1 MNRCA
6 VFLDRDGTVNVDV
19 HHLRRAEDLRL
30 IPGAGEAIARLNA
43 AGYVVVVVTNQSV
56 VARGL
61 ASEADLAR
69 IHAELR
75 RQLVAYDAIL
85 DGIYHCPHHPDY
97 GDPPMVCDCRK
108 PAPGMLLR
116 AAVEHGIDLGC
127 SIMVGDSETDL
138 QAGWAAGC
146 RCALVRTGYGAQT
159 FSNADAETRSRIG
172 YVGRDLADVV
182 GWILESKKEVSNGGL
197 G

>member
-1 MNRCA
+1 MSRPA
-6 VFLDRDGTVNVDV
+6 VFLDRDGTINVDV
-19 HHLRRAEDLRL
+19 HHLRRAEDLCL
-30 IPGAGEAIARLNA
+30 IPGAGAAIARLNA
-43 AGYVVVVVTNQSV
+43 AEYAVVVVTNQSV

-61 ASEADLAR
+61 ASEGDLSA

-75 RQLVAYDAIL
+75 RQLSAHNAVL

-97 GDPPMVCDCRK
+97 GDPPVVCDCRK

-116 AAVEHGIDLGC
+116 ASVEHGIDLAR
-127 SIMVGDSETDL
+127 SIMVGDNLTDL

-146 RCALVRTGYGAQT
+146 RCALVRTGYGEQTLAQM
-159 FSNADAETRSRIG
+159 DAETRSRIG
-172 YVGRDLADVV
+172 YVGKDLADVV
-182 GWILESKKEVSNGGL
+182 GWILENKKEVSNAGL